1 MTTVSTGPGTAAG
14 NLRGTGW
21 MLLTGLFFVGVTGL
35 VRHLG
40 TDMSPIQ
47 AAFIRYGFGFVLMI
61 PVFMRLE
68 TLRPSNGILGLYISR
83 GLLHGIGVSLW
94 FFAMARIPIAEV
106 TALGF
111 TTPIFTTIG
120 AALFLNE
127 RLRIRRIGA
136 VLVAFGGVLFILR
149 PGFEAVSIGAIAQV
163 AAAPVFAGSFL
174 IAKKLTATESSTAI
188 VAFLSIIV
196 TLVLLPLALLVWR
209 TPTLTELVVLFFVAV
224 LATSG
229 HVTLT
234 KAFQCA
240 EITVTQPAQFLQL
253 VWATLLG
260 LLVFGEQPVLW
271 TWIGGAIIVASAT
284 YIAHRETRQRKSPAL
299 EPEIAAEAGP
309 AP

>member
-1 MTTVSTGPGTAAG
+1 MTSVSTGPGTAAG

-47 AAFIRYGFGFVLMI
+47 AAFIRYAFGFVLMI

-68 TLRPSNGILGLYISR
+68 TLRPSNGILGLYLSR

-127 RLRIRRIGA
+127 KLRIRRIGA

-149 PGFEAVSIGAIAQV
+149 PGFEAVADGDGIQHGDCRVSIDHRHTGVAATRHIGLAHADDYGAHRALLRSGVSDRRSCHPDQGFPVRRDHRDPTGAIP
-163 AAAPVFAGSFL
+163 AACVGDAAWPSG
-174 IAKKLTATESSTAI
+174 
-188 VAFLSIIV
+188 
-196 TLVLLPLALLVWR
+196 VWR
-209 TPTLTELVVLFFVAV
+209 ATGFMDLGRRRHHRCQRDLHRPSGDTPEKVAGV
-224 LATSG
+224 GAGNCGRSG
-229 HVTLT
+229 T
-234 KAFQCA
+234 
-240 EITVTQPAQFLQL
+240 
-253 VWATLLG
+253 
-260 LLVFGEQPVLW
+260 
-271 TWIGGAIIVASAT
+271 GAVKCV
-284 YIAHRETRQRKSPAL
+284 R
-299 EPEIAAEAGP
+299 
-309 AP
+309 